1 MKLTQKIILLI
12 VLMVIIPFFPLWAKT
27 LKVVNFSADIPA
39 ITSLDNFDPDSYSVV
54 TQIFDSLVHLD
65 LNGKRIPGLAVSWRL
80 LNKTT
85 YQFTLRKGV
94 KFHNGEPFDAQAV
107 KFTYDYAIDPGNTA
121 ANAWI
126 LSPIKRVEI
135 INSHK
140 LNIHLNHPDGMFLY
154 RLIMFGAI
162 CPPKYIMKNGIQR
175 FFKHPIGTGPF
186 KFEKWDKGKE
196 IVLTKNPDYWDNKMP
211 IIDKLVFKIIP
222 EDKWTQALLNGEVD
236 VVTNLDPEDI
246 ETVQKTGF
254 KIMKRLVLQ
263 GYWVLMKNQGPLKD
277 VRVRQALNFAVDKK
291 NLIKVQGGGLGTPL
305 ASLGKMGEIGKNTTL
320 KPYAYDVEKARSLLA
335 GAGYKNGFDLD
346 MISIEQARPLSEA
359 IQADLKKIGVN
370 LTIEIV
376 SRPDWAKRIMGGNIT
391 GNPYPGDMAVN
402 LVGNPIIDLAFH
414 AGLFLTSDSP
424 WSIISDK
431 TFDKKFLFVLFQPAF
446 SGHTRQLKKL
456 DQYIHDQAMMLFTFQ
471 PVRVFAVK
479 KNITLPGIG
488 LNGHINYFVF
498 SQAEIQ

>member
-1 MKLTQKIILLI
+1 MKLTQKIISLI

-65 LNGKRIPGLAVSWRL
+65 LNGKRVPGLAVSWRL

-107 KFTYDYAIDPGNTA
+107 KFTYDYAVDPKNA
-121 ANAWI
+121 AGNAWI
-126 LSPIKRVEI
+126 LSPIKHIEI

-140 LNIHLNHPDGMFLY
+140 LNIHLDHPDGMFLY
-154 RLIMFGAI
+154 RLTTFGAI
-162 CPPKYIMKNGIQR
+162 CPPKYIKENGIQR

-196 IVLTKNPDYWDNKMP
+196 IVLTKNPDYWDKKIP
-211 IIDKLVFKIIP
+211 TIDKLVFKIVP
-222 EDKWTQALLNGEVD
+222 ENKWTQALLNGDVD
-236 VVTNLDPEDI
+236 VNTNIHPKDI
-246 ETVQKTGF
+246 ETVQKAGF

-291 NLIKVQGGGLGTPL
+291 NLINVQGGGLGVPL
-305 ASLGKMGEIGKNTTL
+305 ASLGKMGEIGKNTRL
-320 KPYAYDVEKARSLLA
+320 KPYAYDVEKARSLL
-335 GAGYKNGFDLD
+335 GKSGYKNGFDLD

-370 LTIEIV
+370 LKIEIV

-402 LVGNPIIDLAFH
+402 LVDNPIIDLAFH

-431 TFDKKFLFVLFQPAF
+431 TFDKKFLFALFQPAF

-456 DQYIHDQAMMLFTFQ
+456 DQYIRDQAMMLFTFQ
-471 PVRVFAVK
+471 PVRIFAVK

-488 LNGHINYFVF
+488 LNGHIDYFVF